1 MVRGAALRTIAS
13 TGSHLPATVE
23 DTMQTRFDIDREGA
37 VKANSVRAFVAT
49 LCVLGLASFMWLH
62 SGTMGEVSDSAAT
75 VPPAADNAADTP
87 RNAYLHAP
95 TSDPSLPSLEATF
108 AHQDAG
114 PSGEPAAPTF

>member
-1 MVRGAALRTIAS
+1 MARGSALRTIAS
-13 TGSHLPATVE
+13 TGSPLPPTVE

-62 SGTMGEVSDSAAT
+62 SGTMGELSDNAAA
-75 VPPAADNAADTP
+75 VPPAAANAADEP
-87 RNAYLHAP
+87 RNDYLHAP

-108 AHQDAG
+108 AHKDAG

>member
-1 MVRGAALRTIAS
+1 MTF
-13 TGSHLPATVE
+13 TGSPLPPTVE

-37 VKANSVRAFVAT
+37 VKANSVRAFVAA

-62 SGTMGEVSDSAAT
+62 SGTMGDVSDNAAT
-75 VPPAADNAADTP
+75 VPPAAENTADTQ

-108 AHQDAG
+108 AHRDAG

>member
-1 MVRGAALRTIAS
+1 
-13 TGSHLPATVE
+13 
-23 DTMQTRFDIDREGA
+23 MQTRFDIDREGA
-37 VKANSVRAFVAT
+37 AKANSVRALVAT

-62 SGTMGEVSDSAAT
+62 SGTMGEISDNAVA
-75 VPPAADNAADTP
+75 VPPAAENAADAQ

-108 AHQDAG
+108 ANRDAA